1 MEWAS
6 WAGVG
11 RAKVCWLLAA
21 RGEAARQLPACE
33 RRRVFG
39 IVVVAMVGVMVVAM
53 TGSLMAAMIDKM
65 AVKTDKM
72 AAMIDVTTA
81 AMIDVITAATT
92 DVTTAATTDVIT
104 AATTDNPTTATARVT
119 SRTTPAHSEQRRHA
133 AKQIPWEETDATGKT
148 WSVRGSARFAC
159 VISPAALYLSAVA
172 RTTTRRR
179 RP

>member
-1 MEWAS
+1 MFE
-6 WAGVG
+6 
-11 RAKVCWLLAA
+11 
-21 RGEAARQLPACE
+21 
-33 RRRVFG
+33 
-39 IVVVAMVGVMVVAM
+39 IVVVAMVGVMMVAM
-53 TGSLMAAMIDKM
+53 TGSLMAVMIDKM

-81 AMIDVITAATT
+81 AMIDVI
-92 DVTTAATTDVIT
+92 TAATTDVIT

>member
-1 MEWAS
+1 MFE
-6 WAGVG
+6 
-11 RAKVCWLLAA
+11 
-21 RGEAARQLPACE
+21 
-33 RRRVFG
+33 

-72 AAMIDVTTA
+72 AAMIDVITA
-81 AMIDVITAATT
+81 AMI
-92 DVTTAATTDVIT
+92 DVIT

>member
-1 MEWAS
+1 MFE
-6 WAGVG
+6 
-11 RAKVCWLLAA
+11 
-21 RGEAARQLPACE
+21 
-33 RRRVFG
+33 

-53 TGSLMAAMIDKM
+53 TGSLMAVMIDKM

-81 AMIDVITAATT
+81 ATT
-92 DVTTAATTDVIT
+92 DVTT

-119 SRTTPAHSEQRRHA
+119 SRTTPAHSEQRRHG

>member
-1 MEWAS
+1 MFE
-6 WAGVG
+6 
-11 RAKVCWLLAA
+11 
-21 RGEAARQLPACE
+21 
-33 RRRVFG
+33 

-53 TGSLMAAMIDKM
+53 TGSLMAVMIDKM

-81 AMIDVITAATT
+81 ATT
-92 DVTTAATTDVIT
+92 DVTT